1 MCVFAQL
8 MLVKPTALVWLVC
21 VCECVCVCV
30 FVCARPV
37 RASNC
42 ANTHRSHTHAGQ
54 DVLLDARR
62 GFGHVVAGIRLP
74 QGLDIDVL

>member
-1 MCVFAQL
+1 MCVFAIDARQAYSL
-8 MLVKPTALVWLVC
+8 GLACVC

-30 FVCARPV
+30 CV
-37 RASNC
+37 RATSSSINC
-42 ANTHRSHTHAGQ
+42 ANTHRSHTHAEQ
-54 DVLLDARR
+54 DVLLDARG